1 MTETARTTRP
11 TLTRGS
17 WTALPSDTTA
27 AFVAGN
33 FRGDVHGTLALRSGR
48 VEVDADGDPF
58 LASAAL
64 DAASVLTGN
73 KRRDKDLRGR
83 GFLRAEDHPQ
93 VTWRCSDVVPTTTGW
108 VCRGV
113 LGVRGAETPLTLEVV
128 VRSSGDRHLEVT
140 ATGAFDRRSLG
151 IKAPAF
157 MVGREVR
164 VRIEAVLRAA
174 D

>member
-11 TLTRGS
+11 TLAPGS
-17 WTALPSDTTA
+17 WDANPSDTTA

-33 FRGDVHGTLALRSGR
+33 FRGDVHGTLALTTGR
-48 VEVDADGDPF
+48 VEVDADGQPF
-58 LASAAL
+58 LATATL

-83 GFLRAEDHPQ
+83 GFLRAADCPQ

-113 LGVRGAETPLTLEVV
+113 LGARGAETPLALAVT
-128 VRSSGDRHLEVT
+128 VRSATDRCLEVT
-140 ATGAFDRRSLG
+140 ATGTLDRRSLG

-157 MVGREVR
+157 LVGREVR

-174 D
+174 G